1 MKIAIDL
8 NDVIRDYS
16 NNFVRYYIEGYDRNF
31 DLGEFEFWTNDLTA
45 LLPFKSQAS
54 YNNFVYNN
62 YSFELF
68 GKCPTCSQGL
78 KQLLNDWT
86 EKTLKD
92 LDIDE
97 EIEVMFVSTME
108 YGTSIGNTYFF
119 ISSLGTKVREIYL
132 PIDSYSIWDK
142 CDVLITANPK
152 LLGSKPDGKTTIKI
166 NTEYNKE
173 SESNYTFNSLES
185 FLNNEENTIKLI
197 NERI

>member
-1 MKIAIDL
+1 MYNSFFASDNPTYLEALEALKAWAEITIKKVDNLEELVNELKKLVENLQDNIREVTKNYLDEMYENGDL
-8 NDVIRDYS
+8 KNLL
-16 NNFVRYYIEGYDRNF
+16 IEVCEEYFTDIQ
-31 DLGEFEFWTNDLTA
+31 EA
-45 LLPFKSQAS
+45 
-54 YNNFVYNN
+54 
-62 YSFELF
+62 
-68 GKCPTCSQGL
+68 
-78 KQLLNDWT
+78 
-86 EKTLKD
+86 
-92 LDIDE
+92 IDE

-173 SESNYTFNSLES
+173 SESNYAFNSLES